1 MTQKTYQL
9 PKVGGGEVTVTLAGP
24 TIKRMAD
31 FLGLFDVK
39 SFDEL
44 RTSEGQLDYAM
55 FVLETGRDP
64 EKLKKALDICLIEG
78 SANVDFDA
86 LDLRVSDEVIQ
97 DFFEQR
103 SKTLLSRI
111 QLQ

>member
-9 PKVGGGEVTVTLAGP
+9 PKVGGGEMTVTLAPP

-64 EKLKKALDICLIEG
+64 KKLKDTLNVCLVEG
-78 SANVDFDA
+78 SGNIDFDA

-103 SKTLLSRI
+103 SKTLLLRI
-111 QLQ
+111 KSA

>member
-9 PKVGGGEVTVTLAGP
+9 PKVGGSEVTVSLVPP
-24 TIKRMAD
+24 TIKRMAG
-31 FLGLFDVK
+31 FLDLFGVK

-44 RTSEGQLDYAM
+44 RTSNGQLDYAM

-64 EKLKKALDICLIEG
+64 EKLKKTLDICLIEG
-78 SANVDFDA
+78 SANIDFDA

-103 SKTLLSRI
+103 SKTLLLRI
-111 QLQ
+111 KSQ